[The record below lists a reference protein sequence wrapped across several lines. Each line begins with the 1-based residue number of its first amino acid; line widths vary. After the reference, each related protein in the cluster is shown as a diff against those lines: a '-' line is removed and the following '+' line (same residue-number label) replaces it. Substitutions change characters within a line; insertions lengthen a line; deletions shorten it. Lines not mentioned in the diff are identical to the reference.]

1 LPFVDLLV
9 FAKIEKIVFRLKN
22 FEYGDWIGRDFL
34 PWGFILGISTSL
46 SQTIMTDNKILDDYQ
61 KKIEKNMILIKKFLF
76 LLLDLLKTNPRLTD
90 DQEISTI
97 NNKQQKL
104 LL

>member
-1 LPFVDLLV
+1 MKP
-9 FAKIEKIVFRLKN
+9 IE
-22 FEYGDWIGRDFL
+22 
-34 PWGFILGISTSL
+34 
-46 SQTIMTDNKILDDYQ
+46 
-61 KKIEKNMILIKKFLF
+61 KFLF
-76 LLLDLLKTNPRLTD
+76 LLLDLLNTNPRLTD

>member
-1 LPFVDLLV
+1 
-9 FAKIEKIVFRLKN
+9 
-22 FEYGDWIGRDFL
+22 
-34 PWGFILGISTSL
+34 
-46 SQTIMTDNKILDDYQ
+46 
-61 KKIEKNMILIKKFLF
+61 MILIKKFLF